1 MNQIQLR
8 ESVSALRLRVV
19 SHAHDGKGGRW
30 SFSACRPH
38 PSLSSLVNTY
48 WEVQGSYDHVYEK
61 ILPTADVVVIFNL
74 GPVATLCDPE
84 TYDSAEKYRRS
95 FVSGLQE
102 KFLVIATPEGS
113 WNCGMRLTPLGASR
127 LLGAPMYEVSNKVI
141 DFEAVAGRVT
151 GALFEELRNCASAAE
166 RFARIE
172 AFLFWKLARS
182 ETPPAIDY
190 AWRKIV
196 ESDGGVRI
204 LDLAQDVGWS
214 RKHLR
219 EQFLSH
225 IGMTPKSAARL
236 VRFNAAIRRIGYQN
250 RVEWAQVAQFCGY
263 SDQAH
268 FTRDFRDFA
277 GDTPEAYLRAR
288 VPESEVGFMALD
300 ES

>member
-8 ESVSALRLRVV
+8 ESSLALRARVM

-38 PSLSSLVNTY
+38 PSLALLVNTY

-61 ILPTADVVVIFNL
+61 ILPTADVVIIFNL

-84 TYDSAEKYRRS
+84 THDSAEQYRRS

-113 WNCGMRLTPLGASR
+113 WNCGVRLTPLGASR
-127 LLGAPMYEVSNKVI
+127 LLGVPMADVTNKVI
-141 DFEAVAGRVT
+141 DFEAVVGRAT
-151 GALFEELRNCASAAE
+151 QGLFEVLRNCASPAE

-172 AFLFWKLARS
+172 SFLFWRFKQS

-196 ESDGGVRI
+196 ESDGASRI
-204 LDLAQDVGWS
+204 LDLAQDIGWS

-219 EQFLSH
+219 EQFLQH
-225 IGMTPKSAARL
+225 IGMTPKTAARL
-236 VRFNAAIRRIGYQN
+236 VRFNAAIQRIGFQN

-268 FTRDFRDFA
+268 FARDFRDFA

-288 VPESEVGFMALD
+288 VPESELGFMALED
-300 ES
+300 A